1 MAFPN
6 LVALVLL
13 SPVVWRVTKDYL
25 ERRADGKVQN

>member
-13 SPVVWRVTKDYL
+13 SPVVWKTTKDYFDRL
-25 ERRADGKVQN
+25 KKGEIKD